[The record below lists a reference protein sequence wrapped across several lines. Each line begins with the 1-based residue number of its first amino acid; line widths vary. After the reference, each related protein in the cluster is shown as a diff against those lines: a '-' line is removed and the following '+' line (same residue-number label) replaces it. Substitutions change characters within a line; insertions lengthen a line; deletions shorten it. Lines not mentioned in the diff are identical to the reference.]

1 MCVRCLS
8 CQHACVCVCVCV
20 AVLLSFC
27 ASTTCL
33 GLIWR
38 HICGR
43 RCQLEGSEVGA
54 LASSLKECMEGEV
67 VVPEVLKEEMGGEN
81 NVRAVRLRVDGL
93 LEEEEVNCACVSRC
107 GCVFG
112 PFALV
117 DR

>member
-1 MCVRCLS
+1 M
-8 CQHACVCVCVCV
+8 
-20 AVLLSFC
+20 
-27 ASTTCL
+27 
-33 GLIWR
+33 
-38 HICGR
+38 
-43 RCQLEGSEVGA
+43 
-54 LASSLKECMEGEV
+54 

-93 LEEEEVNCACVSRC
+93 LEEEEVNCACVRRC